1 MYVKIIHRLFC
12 LLPFTGWSKDY
23 RVRLEVKNLPAD
35 SQPILLRF
43 YNGALFALDTLP
55 VRSQDTLSFK
65 IPEATSPGTLRTI
78 LGFPPYAQ
86 FSGKGPI
93 FLDFLFNRKIS
104 KYPSITKILRQQP
117 R

>member
-1 MYVKIIHRLFC
+1 MLKLFIVFFC

-55 VRSQDTLSFK
+55 VRSQDTSSFK

-78 LGFPPYAQ
+78 LGFLLMLNFQGKVPSFWM
-86 FSGKGPI
+86 FSLTG
-93 FLDFLFNRKIS
+93 KIS
-104 KYPSITKILRQQP
+104 KYPSIIKILRQQP

>member
-1 MYVKIIHRLFC
+1 MLKLFIVFFC

-55 VRSQDTLSFK
+55 VAHK
-65 IPEATSPGTLRTI
+65 IPCLSRYRRLLLPEH
-78 LGFPPYAQ
+78 
-86 FSGKGPI
+86 
-93 FLDFLFNRKIS
+93 
-104 KYPSITKILRQQP
+104 
-117 R
+117 

>member
-1 MYVKIIHRLFC
+1 MLKLFIVFFC

-55 VRSQDTLSFK
+55 VRSQDTCLSRYRK
-65 IPEATSPGTLRTI
+65 PLRPGH
-78 LGFPPYAQ
+78 
-86 FSGKGPI
+86 
-93 FLDFLFNRKIS
+93 
-104 KYPSITKILRQQP
+104 
-117 R
+117 